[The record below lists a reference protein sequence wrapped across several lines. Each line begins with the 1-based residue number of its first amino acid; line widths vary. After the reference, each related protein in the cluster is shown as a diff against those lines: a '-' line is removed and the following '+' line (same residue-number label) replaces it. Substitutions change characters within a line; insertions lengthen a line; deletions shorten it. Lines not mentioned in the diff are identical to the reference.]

1 MKTEITRRIVN
12 ALNIIGTVATIIF
25 LIWAFKVN
33 LFTDEA
39 VMTHYLGQFGR
50 SAPIAFMIIQL
61 VQVVVPII
69 PGAITIPI
77 GILIFGHVYGFI
89 FNFTGIMI
97 GSVINFYLAKV
108 YGRPFVRSLVS
119 EKQYQ
124 KYIVRIENNDTFN
137 RFFTASMF
145 FPVTPAD
152 LLCYLAGL
160 SDMSFKYFFIS
171 LSAGKPITLLAYS
184 YGSLFVLHFFSKFMI
199 GG

>member
-1 MKTEITRRIVN
+1 MKSKITRRVIN
-12 ALNIIGTVATIIF
+12 TLNIIGTVATIIF

-39 VMTHYLGQFGR
+39 VMKHYLGRFGR
-50 SAPIAFMIIQL
+50 SAPLVFIIIQL

-77 GILIFGHVYGFI
+77 GILIFGHVYGFVY
-89 FNFTGIMI
+89 NFTGIML
-97 GSVINFYLAKV
+97 GSVINFYLAKM
-108 YGRPFVRSLVS
+108 YGRPLVRSLVS

-124 KYIVRIENNDTFN
+124 KYIGKIEHNHTFN

-171 LSAGKPITLLAYS
+171 LSSNWCKLSYLLS
-184 YGSLFVLHFFSKFMI
+184 PVP
-199 GG
+199 

>member
-1 MKTEITRRIVN
+1 MKTEITRKVINV
-12 ALNIIGTVATIIF
+12 LNIIGTVATIIF

-39 VMTHYLGQFGR
+39 VMKHYLGLFGR
-50 SAPIAFMIIQL
+50 SAPIIFVIIQL

-77 GILIFGHVYGFI
+77 GILVFGHVYGFV

-108 YGRPFVRSLVS
+108 YGRPLVRSLVS

-124 KYIVRIENNDTFN
+124 KYIGKIEHNHTFN

-184 YGSLFVLHFFSKFMI
+184 YGSLFVLHFFSKFMT

>member
-1 MKTEITRRIVN
+1 MKTEITRKIVN

-25 LIWAFKVN
+25 LIWAFKVH

-39 VMTHYLGQFGR
+39 VMKHYLGLFGR
-50 SAPIAFMIIQL
+50 SAPIIFVIIQL

-77 GILIFGHVYGFI
+77 GILVFGHVYGFA

-124 KYIVRIENNDTFN
+124 KYIGRIENNHTFN

-184 YGSLFVLHFFSKFMI
+184 YGSLFVLHFFSKFMT